1 MQENENQDELEASIS
16 IQEDSDLGSIHIN
29 HEVVATIVSLAA
41 REVPGVVSLAGGS
54 IRDGLTGFLGGRR
67 SDIVGVS
74 ISEDEDKNYVIGVKV
89 ILLFGSPLAK
99 VAEDIQIA
107 VRDQVENM
115 TNKDVARVDVV
126 VDGIKRVEPEDE
138 DNGDD

>member
-1 MQENENQDELEASIS
+1 MQEDETQNELDAPIS
-16 IQEDSDLGSIHIN
+16 IQEDSDLGSININ

-54 IRDGLTGFLGGRR
+54 MLSGFLGGRR
-67 SDIVGVS
+67 SDITGVS
-74 ISEDEDKNYVIGVKV
+74 ISEDEDKNYVIGVRV

-115 TNKDVARVDVV
+115 TNKDVARVDIV
-126 VDGIKRVEPEDE
+126 VDGIKRVEPGDE
-138 DNGDD
+138 DDGDD